1 MADGVILRPA
11 RPEDQPVIRRL
22 VREARLNLLSLRWSR
37 FVVAEVAGKVI
48 GAAQVQPHWDGSR
61 ELASVVVDPAW
72 RGQGIGSRLVRTVMT
87 RERGPLYLICRAE
100 REAFYARLGF
110 QVLPPEALPPRFR
123 RLHRVLRGLRLPWRV
138 MGWDPREV

>member
-1 MADGVILRPA
+1 MAEGVILGPA

-22 VREARLNLLSLRWSR
+22 VREACSNPLGLRWSR

-48 GAAQVQPHWDGSR
+48 GAAQVKPPWDGSW

-72 RGQGIGSRLVRTVMT
+72 RGRGLGSRLVRTVMA
-87 RERGPLYLICRAE
+87 RERGPLYLICRAA

-110 QVLPPEALPPRFR
+110 RVLPPEARPPRFR
-123 RLHRVLRGLRLPWRV
+123 WLHQVLRGLRLPWRV